1 MHGEYPA
8 YYDERNV
15 LARCVEGFRN
25 DMKDAYARYDA
36 DLEALDRY
44 KGSTGYDEEKA
55 KIDAKLKENTDAIRE
70 KYRANFNSIAP
81 NLKKKVGHVGLKA
94 PTTEQI
100 NLLTLMK
107 LQSTI
112 DANTLTLAARTLANS
127 PLALEAL
134 HNIAKEKGQR
144 FWPLGDEYQVRLCTL
159 DTAGRICDTLNTRI
173 QDLLC
178 YMERPGDKK
187 RYVNDRWTPT
197 ALIAYDKDFD
207 TVKECF
213 MAFAN
218 IDSEQYDSFFDFISG
233 KDMTDHVI
241 EVTDQALAIDARK
254 KEGAESL
261 VGANAGVDTS
271 ADAGAEDYAPTRG
284 FATDALVRYQ
294 AELAAKKS
302 KSGDANES
310 DIDIE
315 NLSPAEFVQYMR
327 TQQRSGEVLKATEL
341 GLGLRFQPAGE
352 QSSGSL
358 SHDH

>member
-1 MHGEYPA
+1 MRGEYPA

-70 KYRANFNSIAP
+70 KYRANFNSVAP
-81 NLKKKVGHVGLKA
+81 NLKKKIGHVGLKA

-127 PLALEAL
+127 PLSLEAL
-134 HNIAKEKGQR
+134 HSIAKEKGQR
-144 FWPLGDEYQVRLCTL
+144 FWPLGDEYRVRLCTL

-173 QDLLC
+173 QDLLR
-178 YMERPGDKK
+178 YMERPDDKK
-187 RYVNDRWTPT
+187 RYVNDRWVPT
-197 ALIAYDKDFD
+197 ALIAYDKDFE
-207 TVKECF
+207 TVKDCF
-213 MAFAN
+213 MAFAD

-241 EVTDQALAIDARK
+241 AVTDQALAIDARE
-254 KEGAESL
+254 KECAKPL
-261 VGANAGVDTS
+261 AGSDAS
-271 ADAGAEDYAPTRG
+271 AD
-284 FATDALVRYQ
+284 
-294 AELAAKKS
+294 
-302 KSGDANES
+302 
-310 DIDIE
+310 
-315 NLSPAEFVQYMR
+315 
-327 TQQRSGEVLKATEL
+327 SGEVA
-341 GLGLRFQPAGE
+341 AS
-352 QSSGSL
+352 QSC
-358 SHDH
+358 